1 MGNGVP
7 VFVQSKEVYDHF
19 ETLTWLKN
27 WWKMCVYLISEYI
40 DWFRKENKYKTR

>member
-19 ETLTWLKN
+19 ETLTKN
-27 WWKMCVYLISEYI
+27 LMKMCVYLSEYI
-40 DWFRKENKYKTR
+40 DWFIKEDRYKAQ